1 MAYTTPTLFFSHLTM
16 DKKYTCIFKFLDGII
31 EDIEKF
37 KEIDSKRWLPDQ
49 ELHGWEDMIDNLQEH
64 IEEIRGWDP
73 DPQPDG
79 EGGWEQTAAPVEW
92 EPIDHEAKR
101 AETKQLMKD
110 IEYASKYH

>member
-1 MAYTTPTLFFSHLTM
+1 M

-49 ELHGWEDMIDNLQEH
+49 ELLGWESMIDNLQEH

-79 EGGWEQTAAPVEW
+79 EGGWEQTAPPVEW

-101 AETKQLMKD
+101 EETKQLMKD